1 MGIGGRGALAGVGN
15 SRPRQSKIHYLQFT
29 NLRTRQ
35 FAYLRI
41 CKFANGVGRMRNP
54 REGKTASS
62 REVELQVWVWKMEG
76 HGERWKLSGRQGTM
90 DGIQMLGRGVDVP
103 SCRNV
108 ACSAGREIGRRGME
122 DDSGGERGW
131 ATGA

>member
-15 SRPRQSKIHYLQFT
+15 SRPRQSEIHDWQFA

-35 FAYLRI
+35 FAYLKI
-41 CKFANGVGRMRNP
+41 CEFANGVERMRNP

-76 HGERWKLSGRQGTM
+76 RGERWKLSGREGTT
-90 DGIQMLGRGVDVP
+90 DGIQMLGRGFYVLG
-103 SCRNV
+103 CRNV
-108 ACSAGREIGRRGME
+108 ACSVGREIGRQGME
-122 DDSGGERGW
+122 DESRGERL
-131 ATGA
+131 